1 MNNIYMSLLLSLI
14 AGLSTVI
21 GSLLIFIKI
30 KRIGEFITFS
40 LSFSIGIMTLISIF
54 DLIPSSVPIIINKY
68 YYLYGIPIC
77 ILTFLLG
84 YLSISKIN
92 KKIDKSNNKSS
103 LYRIGI
109 VSMISL
115 MLHNFP
121 EGMAVFMGAYTNIS
135 IGIKLCIA
143 IMLHNIP
150 EGIAIAVPLYYSG
163 VGKRKTFLY
172 TLFSGL
178 TEPLGALLT
187 YLLFKNYINDIF
199 LSFVLLFVAGL
210 MISLSINDMLKEA
223 LSYNKTKYI
232 YIGIP
237 IILFC
242 YSISPTHIIFKK

>member
-1 MNNIYMSLLLSLI
+1 MNNIYMPLLLSLI

-92 KKIDKSNNKSS
+92 KKIDKSNNKSP

-109 VSMISL
+109 ASMISL

-223 LSYNKTKYI
+223 LSYNKTRYI
-232 YIGIP
+232 YIGILSSCFV
-237 IILFC
+237 IVLALLI
-242 YSISPTHIIFKK
+242 

>member
-1 MNNIYMSLLLSLI
+1 MNNIYIPLLLSLI

-21 GSLLIFIKI
+21 GSFLIFIKI

-68 YYLYGIPIC
+68 NYLYGIPIC

-121 EGMAVFMGAYTNIS
+121 EGMAVFMGAYTNIN

-163 VGKRKTFLY
+163 VGKKKTFLY

-178 TEPLGALLT
+178 TEPFGALLT
-187 YLLFKNYINDIF
+187 YLLFKNFINDIF

-232 YIGIP
+232 YIGILSSCFV
-237 IILFC
+237 IVLALLI
-242 YSISPTHIIFKK
+242 